1 MPGGATRRMVAPMTL
16 TTLLAAAGS
25 TLGVLGVLVL
35 CLGLVAVLAGDR
47 PAAGR

>member
-1 MPGGATRRMVAPMTL
+1 MTV

-25 TLGVLGVLVL
+25 TLGVLVLVF
-35 CLGLVAVLAGDR
+35 GLVAVLAGDR